1 MVSWLNLVTNHWIM
15 SKDEVN
21 IDLNGGFFFFPPL
34 PGFVMSRCFSNS

>member
-21 IDLNGGFFFFPPL
+21 IDLNGGFFFFPST
-34 PGFVMSRCFSNS
+34 SRICYVKMLQ